1 MLDPKENGMAMS
13 WLTALK
19 VIPWSDVIEHGPKVV
34 EKARDMLNKRKAAQ
48 NPPADDAAEGSPGDE
63 LSQLR
68 LQVMQW
74 QGRAAQ
80 MQNDLEQQAQ
90 TTAEL
95 AEQTLACVQAIVRLK
110 RWMLVGGVLWA
121 LTVVGVVVLALK
133 LGV

>member
-1 MLDPKENGMAMS
+1 MAMS

-19 VIPWSDVIEHGPKVV
+19 VIPWSEVIEHGPKVV
-34 EKARDMLNKRKAAQ
+34 DKAKEMLNKRKAAQ
-48 NPPADDAAEGSPGDE
+48 TPPADESAEGTPGDE

-80 MQNDLEQQAQ
+80 MQSDLEQQAQ

-110 RWMLVGGVLWA
+110 RWVVVGGVLWA
-121 LTVVGVVVLALK
+121 LTVAALVALALK
-133 LGV
+133 IGV